1 MNPILAGPLGIHC
14 GNLILVN
21 ACHPVRLET
30 AEPCVPLPGSSVRL
44 QQRAAAVLQHML
56 SNLGCSGQILPVS
69 GYRRFAEQQQ
79 IWDDSMRNHG
89 ESFTRQYVALPG
101 CSEHQT
107 GLAIDLGL
115 NEGEIDFIRPNFPYE
130 GVCQR
135 FRKAAPQYGFI
146 ERYPSGKEAVT
157 GIAHEAWHFRYV
169 GVPHAQIMAR
179 RNMVLEEYIEY
190 LKQFPQNG
198 PHLVETCGSRPFE
211 IYYLPAEQAGRRRQ
225 EDSSLYEISGN
236 NVDGYIVTLWRHTV

>member
-1 MNPILAGPLGIHC
+1 
-14 GNLILVN
+14 
-21 ACHPVRLET
+21 
-30 AEPCVPLPGSSVRL
+30 
-44 QQRAAAVLQHML
+44 ML

-190 LKQFPQNG
+190 LKQFPRMV
-198 PHLVETCGSRPFE
+198 PILSRPAAAA
-211 IYYLPAEQAGRRRQ
+211 LLKSTTCLQSRPGRRRQ